1 MFSLRY
7 ALRLREQQMAEASGG
22 SKKLL
27 WIMIILVALSSA
39 GAAAAIYMVLD
50 QRGNADTTEAEEV
63 AERQTPV
70 FTHIEPFTVNLAD
83 DRHGSRLLYTGI
95 TLLVGDEQSQ
105 TILEEHMPQV
115 RSRLLILLSGKQAS
129 EITSTQG
136 KEELA
141 QAIISRLSVPLTE
154 NQPPLDLREVLFTEF
169 IVQ

>member
-1 MFSLRY
+1 
-7 ALRLREQQMAEASGG
+7 MAETSSG

-27 WIMIILVALSSA
+27 WIMIILVVLSSA

-50 QRGNADTTEAEEV
+50 QRGGTAGGEIQQV
-63 AERQTPV
+63 VERETPV
-70 FTHIEPFTVNLAD
+70 FTRIEPFTVNLAD
-83 DRHGSRLLYTGI
+83 DRYGSRLLYTGI
-95 TLLVGDEQSQ
+95 TLLVGNEQSK
-105 TILEEHMPQV
+105 TIIEEHMPQV

-129 EITSTQG
+129 ELTSTEG

-141 QAIISRLSVPLTE
+141 QAIIGRLNVPLTE

>member
-1 MFSLRY
+1 
-7 ALRLREQQMAEASGG
+7 MAETSSG

-27 WIMIILVALSSA
+27 WIMIILVVLSSA

-50 QRGNADTTEAEEV
+50 QRGGTEGGEIQQV
-63 AERQTPV
+63 VERETPV
-70 FTHIEPFTVNLAD
+70 FTRIEPFTVNLAD
-83 DRHGSRLLYTGI
+83 DRYGSRLLYTGI
-95 TLLVGDEQSQ
+95 TLLVGNEQSK
-105 TILEEHMPQV
+105 TIIEEHMPQV

-129 EITSTQG
+129 ELTSTEG

-141 QAIISRLSVPLTE
+141 QAIIGRLTVPLTE

>member
-1 MFSLRY
+1 
-7 ALRLREQQMAEASGG
+7 MAETSSG

-27 WIMIILVALSSA
+27 WIMIILVVLSSA

-50 QRGNADTTEAEEV
+50 QRGGTEGGEIQQV
-63 AERQTPV
+63 VERETPV
-70 FTHIEPFTVNLAD
+70 FTRIEPFTVNLAD
-83 DRHGSRLLYTGI
+83 DRYGSRLLYTGI
-95 TLLVGDEQSQ
+95 TLLVGNEQSK
-105 TILEEHMPQV
+105 TIIEEHMPQV

-129 EITSTQG
+129 ELTSIEG

-141 QAIISRLSVPLTE
+141 QAIIGRLTVPLTD

>member
-1 MFSLRY
+1 
-7 ALRLREQQMAEASGG
+7 MAEKKSGG

-27 WIMIILVALSSA
+27 WIMIVLVLLSSA

-50 QRGNADTTEAEEV
+50 QRDGAEGEPQKPL
-63 AERQTPV
+63 ERETPV
-70 FTHIEPFTVNLAD
+70 FTRIDPFTVNLAD

-95 TLLVGDEQSQ
+95 TLRVGNEESKA
-105 TILEEHMPQV
+105 IIEEHMPQV

-129 EITSTQG
+129 ELTSTEG
-136 KEELA
+136 KELLA
-141 QAIISRLSVPLTE
+141 QSIISRLSVPLTE